1 MKRYIKSDSGFS
13 KDFDVF
19 MLINLHADKDGWESE
34 DVEGVF
40 FASSLEDARKELN
53 TLQKTN
59 PRLNSCY
66 VCEYNAYL
74 DSDIPAVENYNP
86 TAPENNAF
94 SDLETLA
101 RYRGL
106 LGPAYSSD
114 MELPFE
120 I

>member
-1 MKRYIKSDSGFS
+1 MKRYIKSDSGLG

-19 MLINLHADKDGWESE
+19 MLINLHADADGWESE
-34 DVEGVF
+34 DLVGVF
-40 FASSLEDARKELN
+40 FASSLEDAQKELN
-53 TLQKTN
+53 TLKKTN

-74 DSDIPAVENYNP
+74 DSDTPAVDNYNP
-86 TAPENNAF
+86 MAPENNAF

-101 RYRGL
+101 KYRGL